1 MTTFDLSPLLRS
13 SVGFDAFDNIFDTVF
28 NMNETG
34 SAYPPYN
41 IVKSGNNYTITL
53 AVAGFSMS
61 DLDIS
66 VQENELIISG
76 KTNDSENNLEFLHKG
91 IAGRSFERKF
101 ASGCRTEG
109 AHHAGVGTKQAL
121 AAADPTALRASPATV
136 PALFGT
142 GPEESKIDNS
152 WGGKGLYR

>member
-1 MTTFDLSPLLRS
+1 MTNALTIFDQLRPYT
-13 SVGFDAFDNIFDTVF
+13 VGYDNIFDRF
-28 NMNETG
+28 ETMFDNDHFFSQTG
-34 SAYPPYN
+34 NYPPYN

-76 KTNDSENNLEFLHKG
+76 KTNDSENNVEFLHKG

-101 ASGCRTEG
+101 R
-109 AHHAGVGTKQAL
+109 L
-121 AAADPTALRASPATV
+121 ADTIKVSDANYENGLLHVFLEREI
-136 PALFGT
+136 
-142 GPEESKIDNS
+142 PEHQKPRKVEINNKIN
-152 WGGKGLYR
+152 